1 MYRQGLLSFYKGLGS
16 ALITQPTYWACY
28 MPLYKVLKEKGMSSM
43 TAGWPAGAIG
53 FLPWNFYL
61 TLNNLR
67 SRNNYNKSIAQ
78 RSRRRH
84 RGTQSILCTSV

>member
-43 TAGWPAGAIG
+43 TAGWTAGAIG
-53 FLPWNFYL
+53 FLP
-61 TLNNLR
+61 
-67 SRNNYNKSIAQ
+67 
-78 RSRRRH
+78 
-84 RGTQSILCTSV
+84 